1 MDGAGSWRVA
11 GRRLMSTQAIWY
23 AERAAGVV
31 SYVLV
36 TVLVVLGLA
45 LSNRVRTRRWPMF
58 AIQDVHRFV
67 GILAAVFI
75 ALHVSLL
82 AVDSFMPIS
91 IGQILVPFTAT
102 YRPLATG
109 LGTVALEL
117 LVAVAIANALQR
129 RIPFRLWRGIHY
141 AGFAVWGAATVHGLT
156 AGSDRHDVWL
166 LALYLVAVT
175 AVLAGLAFRISASR
189 PALGHAIGVGAVG
202 AAVVVGIL
210 AVLPAS
216 SPPSASAASATHSKT
231 LPPTYRGALTGQ
243 VQQQDGS
250 QESLISIDGRV
261 AGSKPALVRIDLL
274 GNAFGVEK
282 TSLQV
287 KFPNAATCVGTVSQL
302 GPEGFAGSCT
312 TSAGEERSVRGTWT
326 VSAGAVRGRLNIG

>member
-1 MDGAGSWRVA
+1 MATSGTLTRSWLRDGQRHHHLVDPATGRSAESPWTCVTVAATSCLVADVAAKAAFLNGDDGPEWLDDAPSGAVPPGRYRHRDEDVGGASNGRVA
-11 GRRLMSTQAIWY
+11 RRRVMSTQTIWY

-58 AIQDVHRFV
+58 AIEDIHRFV

-82 AVDSFMPIS
+82 AVDSFMPFT
-91 IGQILVPFTAT
+91 IGQILVPFTSS

-117 LVAVAIANALQR
+117 LVAVAVANALRR

-189 PALGHAIGVGAVG
+189 PALGHAIGVGAAG
-202 AAVVVGIL
+202 AIVIVAIL
-210 AVLPAS
+210 AVLLPRLPPLRPL
-216 SPPSASAASATHSKT
+216 SPP
-231 LPPTYRGALTGQ
+231 R
-243 VQQQDGS
+243 
-250 QESLISIDGRV
+250 
-261 AGSKPALVRIDLL
+261 
-274 GNAFGVEK
+274 
-282 TSLQV
+282 SLQDCQRR
-287 KFPNAATCVGTVSQL
+287 T
-302 GPEGFAGSCT
+302 
-312 TSAGEERSVRGTWT
+312 
-326 VSAGAVRGRLNIG
+326 AVH

>member
-1 MDGAGSWRVA
+1 
-11 GRRLMSTQAIWY
+11 MSTQTIWY

-58 AIQDVHRFV
+58 AIEDIHRFV

-82 AVDSFMPIS
+82 AVDSFMPFT
-91 IGQILVPFTAT
+91 IGQILVPFTSS

-117 LVAVAIANALQR
+117 LVAVAVANALRR

-189 PALGHAIGVGAVG
+189 PALGHAIGVGAAG
-202 AAVVVGIL
+202 AIVIVAIL

-216 SPPSASAASATHSKT
+216 SPPSASAVSTAKFAG
-231 LPPTYRGALTGQ
+231 LPATYRGALTGQ
-243 VQQQDGS
+243 VRQQDNGR
-250 QESLISIDGRV
+250 ESLVSIDGRA

-274 GNAFGVEK
+274 GNAFGVEQ
-282 TSLQV
+282 TSLQIE
-287 KFPNAATCVGTVSQL
+287 FPNAATCVGTISRL
-302 GPEGFAGSCT
+302 DPAGFAGACT
-312 TSAGEERSVRGTWT
+312 TSAGEQRSVQGSWT
-326 VSAGAVRGRLNIG
+326 VSADAVRGRLSIG